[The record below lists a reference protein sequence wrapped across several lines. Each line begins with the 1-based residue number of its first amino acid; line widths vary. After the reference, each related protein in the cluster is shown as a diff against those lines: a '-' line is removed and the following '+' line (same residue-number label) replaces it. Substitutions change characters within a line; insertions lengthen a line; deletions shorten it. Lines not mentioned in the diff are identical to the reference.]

1 MLTRDQFVIYR
12 EFDYK
17 DETENYVQA
26 YDISLIKKDSL
37 EDIAPAGMEA
47 FDATL
52 VLYDE
57 EGYWDTFYDYF
68 YSTNTDEVMEVEM
81 YLSKDRLLFLGY
93 DAYKMQQLHKPYWL
107 TLSNFEDAMRD
118 IGLEL
123 GKDNIWQKHEQ

>member
-1 MLTRDQFVIYR
+1 MFTRDQFVIYR

-52 VLYDE
+52 VLYD
-57 EGYWDTFYDYF
+57 
-68 YSTNTDEVMEVEM
+68 
-81 YLSKDRLLFLGY
+81 
-93 DAYKMQQLHKPYWL
+93 
-107 TLSNFEDAMRD
+107 
-118 IGLEL
+118 
-123 GKDNIWQKHEQ
+123 